1 MFARTYITY
10 VAVAALALV
19 AMTSAAPAA
28 PGSGIATLAAVAE
41 EMDGPDFL
49 PVPKEMFPMCCHY
62 KVDACCFSAQ

>member
-28 PGSGIATLAAVAE
+28 DAGIPTLAAVAQ
-41 EMDGPDFL
+41 EMPGPDFL
-49 PVPKEMFPMCCHY
+49 PVPKEMFP
-62 KVDACCFSAQ
+62 